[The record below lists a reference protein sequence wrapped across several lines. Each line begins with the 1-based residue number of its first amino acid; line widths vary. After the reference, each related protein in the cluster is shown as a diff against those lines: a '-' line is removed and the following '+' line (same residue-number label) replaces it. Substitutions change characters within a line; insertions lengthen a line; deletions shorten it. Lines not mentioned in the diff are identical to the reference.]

1 MQDQQQESFQDLIDK
16 KNYFNHLYKIQII
29 GNILK
34 NNQRNVLERYFSRFY
49 QNVQNAN
56 LHAYLEQKANIMNK
70 LQDTDVALDELND

>member
-1 MQDQQQESFQDLIDK
+1 MQDQQQENFQDLIDK

-34 NNQRNVLERYFSRFY
+34 NNQRNILERYFSRFY

-56 LHAYLEQKANIMNK
+56 LHSYLEQKANIMTK
-70 LQDTDVALDELND
+70 L